1 MDKLFYRS
9 LLMLVNDKDQM
20 ERLEEYVAERIRH
33 HRDNLEKQKDMN
45 RILEAQG
52 AILELKRFKTLRDE
66 VIKGAE

>member
-1 MDKLFYRS
+1 
-9 LLMLVNDKDQM
+9 MLVNDKDQM
-20 ERLEEYVAERIRH
+20 ERIEEYVAERIRH

>member
-1 MDKLFYRS
+1 
-9 LLMLVNDKDQM
+9 MLVNDKDQM

-66 VIKGAE
+66 VLKGAE

>member
-1 MDKLFYRS
+1 MDKSVYRS

-20 ERLEEYVAERIRH
+20 ERLDAYVTERIHH
-33 HRDNLEKQKDMN
+33 HRNNLEKQKDIN

-52 AILELKRFKTLRDE
+52 AIVELKRFKTLRDE

>member
-1 MDKLFYRS
+1 MDKSVYRS

-20 ERLEEYVAERIRH
+20 ERLDTYVEGRIHH
-33 HRDNLEKQKDMN
+33 HRNNLEKQKDIH

>member
-1 MDKLFYRS
+1 
-9 LLMLVNDKDQM
+9 MLVNDKDQM
-20 ERLEEYVAERIRH
+20 ERLEEYVAERIRQ

>member
-1 MDKLFYRS
+1 MDKLLYRS

-33 HRDNLEKQKDMN
+33 HRDNLEKQKDIN

-52 AILELKRFKTLRDE
+52 AIVELKRFKTLRDE

>member
-1 MDKLFYRS
+1 
-9 LLMLVNDKDQM
+9 MLVNDKDQM

>member
-1 MDKLFYRS
+1 
-9 LLMLVNDKDQM
+9 MLVNDKDQM
-20 ERLEEYVAERIRH
+20 DRLEEYVAERIRH

>member
-1 MDKLFYRS
+1 MDKQFYRS

>member
-1 MDKLFYRS
+1 MDKQFYRS

-20 ERLEEYVAERIRH
+20 ERLEEYVAGRIRH
-33 HRDNLEKQKDMN
+33 HRDNLEKQKDIN

>member
-1 MDKLFYRS
+1 MDKLLYRS

-66 VIKGAE
+66 VIRGAE

>member
-1 MDKLFYRS
+1 
-9 LLMLVNDKDQM
+9 MLVNDKDQM

-66 VIKGAE
+66 VIRGAE

>member
-1 MDKLFYRS
+1 
-9 LLMLVNDKDQM
+9 MLVNDKDQM

-33 HRDNLEKQKDMN
+33 HRNNLEKQKDMN

>member
-1 MDKLFYRS
+1 
-9 LLMLVNDKDQM
+9 MLVNDKDQM

-33 HRDNLEKQKDMN
+33 HRDNLEKQKDIN

>member
-1 MDKLFYRS
+1 MDKQFYRS

-33 HRDNLEKQKDMN
+33 HRDNLEKQKDIN

>member
-1 MDKLFYRS
+1 MDKLLYRS

-52 AILELKRFKTLRDE
+52 AIVELKGFKTLRDE

>member
-1 MDKLFYRS
+1 
-9 LLMLVNDKDQM
+9 MLVNDKDQM

-33 HRDNLEKQKDMN
+33 HRDNLEKQKDIN

-52 AILELKRFKTLRDE
+52 AIVELKRFKTLRDE

>member
-1 MDKLFYRS
+1 MDKQFYRS

-20 ERLEEYVAERIRH
+20 DRLEEYVAERIRH

>member
-1 MDKLFYRS
+1 
-9 LLMLVNDKDQM
+9 MLVNDKDQM
-20 ERLEEYVAERIRH
+20 ERLDEYVAERIRH

>member
-1 MDKLFYRS
+1 
-9 LLMLVNDKDQM
+9 MLVNDQDQM